1 MLIANYSYINKIC
14 GHNHSGITNPCKFI
28 RPHTMRGYYGKAQT
42 DDNIEQIKRD
52 SFPTGTNPPYTLI
65 MGDKGTLLS
74 STTTIDGEG
83 LFNITSLSMGLAAA
97 SNLEG
102 SGSIT
107 SASLSLIIQLACNI
121 LASGTISA
129 SLVGKL
135 EMASALAGEGEI
147 TASLNL
153 IAFVVSELTGSG
165 TIEGTF
171 KGNASLSADISSS
184 STLSPENLAAAV
196 WNSIAASF
204 NTAGTMGNK
213 MNSAASAGD
222 PWSTPLPGSYLSTE
236 AGGILAQIQTLVD
249 ELHKIEGL
257 SNGNPMTVTQN
268 SRSAGTI
275 NLDITGD
282 GENETI
288 VTRND

>member
-1 MLIANYSYINKIC
+1 MLIANYSYINQIC

-28 RPHTMRGYYGKAQT
+28 RPHVMRGYYTYADAGP
-42 DDNIEQIKRD
+42 NGEQIKRD
-52 SFPTGTNPPYTLI
+52 GFPTGTNPPYSLV
-65 MGDKGTLLS
+65 MGDKGALLS
-74 STTTIDGEG
+74 ATTTISG
-83 LFNITSLSMGLAAA
+83 TSANTFAMAMGLAAQ
-97 SNLEG
+97 SDITG
-102 SGSIT
+102 SGTISG
-107 SASLSLIIQLACNI
+107 SLSLVIQLACNI

-135 EMASALAGEGEI
+135 EMASALAASGDL

-153 IAFVVSELTGSG
+153 LAFVVSALTGSG
-165 TIEGTF
+165 TTSGTF
-171 KGNASLSADISSS
+171 YGTASLEADISSS

-222 PWSTPLPGSYLSTE
+222 PWGTVLPGSYLSTE

-249 ELHKIEGL
+249 ELHKIQGL
-257 SNGNPMTVTQN
+257 DAANPMTVTPT
-268 SRSAGTI
+268 SRVAGSI
-275 NLDITGD
+275 DLEITGD
-282 GENETI
+282 GETTTT
-288 VTRND
+288 VSRQ

>member
-1 MLIANYSYINKIC
+1 
-14 GHNHSGITNPCKFI
+14 
-28 RPHTMRGYYGKAQT
+28 MRGYYGLAQNS
-42 DDNIEQIKRD
+42 DVIEQIKRD
-52 SFPTGTNPPYTLI
+52 SFPTGSNPPYAI
-65 MGDKGTLLS
+65 IIGDKGSLLS
-74 STTTIDGEG
+74 STNTISGTSSTTIAMA
-83 LFNITSLSMGLAAA
+83 MGLAAQSA
-97 SNLEG
+97 LTG
-102 SGSIT
+102 SGTI
-107 SASLSLIIQLACNI
+107 AGSLSLIIQLACNI

-135 EMASALAGEGEI
+135 EMASALAGEGDL

-153 IAFVVSELTGSG
+153 IAFVISELIGDG

-204 NTAGTMGNK
+204 NTAGTMGAKLN
-213 MNSAASAGD
+213 AASAAGD
-222 PWSTPLPGSYLSTE
+222 PWGAALPGSYLSTE

-249 ELHKIEGL
+249 ELHQLEGL
-257 SNGNPMTVTQN
+257 KDGAPMTVTPTN
-268 SRSAGTI
+268 RTVGTI

-282 GENETI
+282 GETSTT

>member
-1 MLIANYSYINKIC
+1 MLIANYSYINQIC
-14 GHNHSGITNPCKFI
+14 GHNHSGITNPCKFL
-28 RPHTMRGYYGKAQT
+28 RPHVMRGYYGLSQNS
-42 DDNIEQIKRD
+42 DVIEQVKRD
-52 SFPTGTNPPYTLI
+52 SFPTGANPPFSLV

-74 STTTIDGEG
+74 STTTISGIG
-83 LFNITSLSMGLAAA
+83 VTTSAMAMGLAAQSA
-97 SNLEG
+97 LTG
-102 SGSIT
+102 SGTIT
-107 SASLSLIIQLACNI
+107 GSLSLIIQLACDI

-135 EMASALAGEGEI
+135 EMASALAGEGNL

-165 TIEGTF
+165 TMSGTF
-171 KGNASLSADISSS
+171 FGTASLEANISSS

-222 PWSTPLPGSYLSTE
+222 PWSTDLPASYTGTQ
-236 AGGILAQIQTLVD
+236 AGNILALIKTLVD
-249 ELHKIEGL
+249 ELHKIQGL
-257 SNGNPMTVTQN
+257 DLNNPSTTTPTN
-268 SRSAGTI
+268 WDAGDI
-275 NLDITGD
+275 HIEITGD
-282 GENETI
+282 GVSSTTM
-288 VTRND
+288 TRQP

>member
-1 MLIANYSYINKIC
+1 MLIANYSYINQIC
-14 GHNHSGITNPCKFI
+14 GHNHSGITNPCQFL
-28 RPHTMRGYYGKAQT
+28 RPHVMRGYYGKSQT
-42 DDNIEQIKRD
+42 DTNIEQIKRD
-52 SFPTGTNPPYTLI
+52 SFPTGTNPPYSII

-74 STTTIDGEG
+74 STTTIDGESE
-83 LFNITSLSMGLAAA
+83 FNITSLAMGLAAA
-97 SNLEG
+97 SDLEG
-102 SGSIT
+102 AGDIT
-107 SASLSLIIQLACNI
+107 SANLSLIIQLACDL

-135 EMASALAGEGEI
+135 EMASALAGSGDL

-165 TIEGTF
+165 TMSGTF
-171 KGNASLSADISSS
+171 FGTASLSADISSS

-222 PWSTPLPGSYLSTE
+222 PWSTNLPASYTGAQ
-236 AGGILAQIQTLVD
+236 AGAIMDRIQTLVD
-249 ELHKIEGL
+249 ELHKIQGL
-257 SNGNPMTVTQN
+257 DAANPMTVTPT
-268 SRSAGTI
+268 SRTSGSI
-275 NLDITGD
+275 DLGITGD
-282 GENETI
+282 GETTTT
-288 VTRND
+288 VTRV

>member
-1 MLIANYSYINKIC
+1 MLIANYSYINQIC
-14 GHNHSGITNPCKFI
+14 GHNHSGITNPCQFI
-28 RPHTMRGYYGKAQT
+28 RPHVMRGYYGKSQT
-42 DDNIEQIKRD
+42 DANIEQIKRD
-52 SFPTGTNPPYTLI
+52 SFPTGTNPPYSLI

-74 STTTIDGEG
+74 STTTIIGTG
-83 LFNITSLSMGLAAA
+83 VTTSAMAMGLAAQSA
-97 SNLEG
+97 LTG
-102 SGSIT
+102 SGTISG
-107 SASLSLIIQLACNI
+107 SLSLIIQLACDL

-135 EMASALAGEGEI
+135 EMASALAGSGDL

-165 TIEGTF
+165 TMSGTF
-171 KGNASLSADISSS
+171 FGTASLSADISSS

-222 PWSTPLPGSYLSTE
+222 PWGTVLPGSYLSTE

-249 ELHKIEGL
+249 ELHQLQGAKLGEA
-257 SNGNPMTVTQN
+257 MTVDTVN
-268 SRSAGTI
+268 GTRSVGSI
-275 NLDITGD
+275 VLDLDTPSD
-282 GENETI
+282 GVTI
-288 VTRND
+288 VTRQ

>member
-1 MLIANYSYINKIC
+1 
-14 GHNHSGITNPCKFI
+14 
-28 RPHTMRGYYGKAQT
+28 MRGYYGKSQT
-42 DDNIEQIKRD
+42 DSNIEQIKRD
-52 SFPTGTNPPYTLI
+52 GFPTGTNPPYSLV
-65 MGDKGTLLS
+65 MGDKGALLS
-74 STTTIDGEG
+74 STTTINGESE
-83 LFNITSLSMGLAAA
+83 FNITSLAMGLAAA
-97 SNLEG
+97 SDLEG
-102 SGSIT
+102 EGDIT
-107 SASLSLIIQLACNI
+107 AASLSLIIQLACDI

-135 EMASALAGEGEI
+135 EMASALAGSGDL

-165 TIEGTF
+165 TISGTF

-213 MNSAASAGD
+213 LNSAASAGD
-222 PWSTPLPGSYLSTE
+222 PWGTALPGSYLSTE

-249 ELHKIEGL
+249 ELHKIQGL
-257 SNGNPMTVTQN
+257 DAANPMTVTPTT
-268 SRSAGTI
+268 RVAGAI
-275 NLDITGD
+275 DLEITGD
-282 GENETI
+282 GETTTT
-288 VTRND
+288 VTRQ

>member
-1 MLIANYSYINKIC
+1 MLIANYSYINQIC

-28 RPHTMRGYYGKAQT
+28 RPHTMRGYYGRAQT

-52 SFPTGTNPPYTLI
+52 GFPTGTNVPYSLI
-65 MGDKGTLLS
+65 MGDKGALLS
-74 STTTIDGEG
+74 ATTTISG
-83 LFNITSLSMGLAAA
+83 TSENTFAMAMGLAAQCDIT
-97 SNLEG
+97 G
-102 SGSIT
+102 SGDF
-107 SASLSLIIQLACNI
+107 AGSLSLVIQLACNI

-135 EMASALAGEGEI
+135 EMASALAGEGDI

-153 IAFVVSELTGSG
+153 IAFVVSEITGSG

-257 SNGNPMTVTQN
+257 SDGVPMNVTPTN
-268 SRSAGTI
+268 RTAGTI

-282 GENETI
+282 GETTTT